1 MGRFYAKL
9 NLNINMVIQYML
21 KRCVVIVW
29 ALLTACT
36 YPINAASDHEAARLP
51 KNEPAHI
58 LINAEQKK
66 AFRLTGN
73 LLENHHYSHQKLA
86 LLAKDVHRDFLQA
99 LDPNHLYFLQSDIDE
114 FKKYRN
120 ALLSANRGDL
130 SAPVAIYE
138 RYRQRAD
145 DLGRWSL
152 ARLKQP
158 FDLNTTDTVSYPKH
172 KSQEKRPWPETVAQ
186 AKEQQ
191 EKIIQDQLIRL
202 MLSGKTEKKAIE
214 QLTSRYNNA
223 IKRLEQF
230 NAEDLFLVYMNVIA
244 ARFDPHSNY
253 LSPRRSEEFDI
264 GMRLSLEGIGAVLHV
279 DDEKITI
286 RELIPGGPAY
296 KSGKLH
302 LKDHIIGV
310 GQGSKGEMV
319 DIVGWRLDKAVDLI
333 RGKKGSLV
341 RLLVEPARAT
351 DTIKEITIKRDEVK
365 LEEQAAKATVE
376 EISQDGITRK
386 IGLIKLPSFY
396 MDFAGAQQGKK
407 DFRSTSRDVARLL
420 KQLKKDG
427 VEGIVIDLR
436 GDGGGSLYEAV
447 QTVGL
452 FINQGPVVMISE
464 ADGTN
469 RVEEDES
476 PGALYNGPL
485 GVLIDH
491 QSASAS
497 EIFAA
502 AIQDYNRG
510 IIIGTNSYGKGTV
523 QSMIDLNRFV
533 SKGQPDLGH
542 VKFTTAMFHRITGG
556 STQLKGIAPD
566 VTLPEI
572 SPLSEVGE
580 RAEKYALPWKRIAAA
595 KFTPLHQVTPAAVKQ
610 LKQLHETRMQ
620 TQPALRDYRHYL
632 AKIAEENKQSVW
644 SLNLEKRQKD
654 YQQQEDF
661 RKNYEK
667 SQGVEIPLLNADKKR
682 KEEIEKRN
690 LAVDEENDKE
700 TFVPD
705 VALYESLQIFFDY
718 LQIIA
723 PVALPKAA

>member
-1 MGRFYAKL
+1 
-9 NLNINMVIQYML
+9 MVIRYML
-21 KRCVVIVW
+21 KHFFVIFWV
-29 ALLTACT
+29 LLTACT
-36 YPINAASDHEAARLP
+36 YPINAASENSGSNIQKTKTP
-51 KNEPAHI
+51 HI
-58 LINAEQKK
+58 FITSEQKK
-66 AFRLTGN
+66 AFRLAGN

-138 RYRQRAD
+138 RYRQRAEA
-145 DLGRWSL
+145 LGQWSL

-158 FDLNTTDTVSYPKH
+158 FDLETTETILYPEYK
-172 KSQEKRPWPETVAQ
+172 KQAKRPWPETTEQAQ
-186 AKEQQ
+186 KQQ

-202 MLSGKTEKKAIE
+202 ILSGKSKEKAIE
-214 QLTSRYNNA
+214 QLTSRYSNA

-230 NAEDLFLVYMNVIA
+230 NSDDLFLIYMNVIA
-244 ARFDPHSNY
+244 TRFDPHSNY

-264 GMRLSLEGIGAVLHV
+264 GMRLSLEGIGAILNI

-302 LKDHIIGV
+302 VKDHIIGV
-310 GQGSKGEMV
+310 GQGAKGEMV

-341 RLLVEPARAT
+341 RLLVEPAHAT
-351 DTIKEITIKRDEVK
+351 GAIREITIKRDEVK

-376 EISQDGITRK
+376 EISEDGITRK

-396 MDFAGAQQGKK
+396 LDFAGAQQGKK
-407 DFRSTSRDVARLL
+407 DFRSTSRDVANLL
-420 KQLKKDG
+420 KKLKEDKVDG
-427 VEGIVIDLR
+427 VVIDLR

-452 FINQGPVVMISE
+452 FINRGPVVMISE
-464 ADGTN
+464 ADGST
-469 RVEEDES
+469 RVEKSEAQE
-476 PGALYNGPL
+476 ALYNGPL

-533 SKGQPDLGH
+533 ADGQPDLGH

-566 VTLPEI
+566 ITLPEMFA
-572 SPLSEVGE
+572 LSEVGE
-580 RAEKYALPWKRIAAA
+580 RAERYALPWKSIAAA
-595 KFTPLHQVTPAAVKQ
+595 KFTPLKNITPVIIKQ
-610 LKQLHETRMQ
+610 LRQLHETRMQ
-620 TQPALRDYRHYL
+620 TQPALRRYRDYL
-632 AKIAEENKQSVW
+632 EKNAEKNKQYIW
-644 SLNLEKRQKD
+644 SLNLKKRRSN
-654 YQQQEDF
+654 YQQQKDF
-661 RKNYEK
+661 QDAYEEK
-667 SQGVEIPLLNADKKR
+667 QRMEIPLLKADEKIKK
-682 KEEIEKRN
+682 EIEKRN
-690 LAVDEENDKE
+690 LAVDDEQDKE
-700 TFVPD
+700 SFVPD